1 MIIDYEQLVEKAAG
15 ILTRVVYRRIDR
27 GSRLEEFLKPGDV
40 IGVTRGIY
48 EHYGIYAGSGR
59 VIHYAAE
66 KGDFGTEVAIREA
79 GLEDFTAGDDDVFV
93 VSFAPGGYPTKI
105 HLRHPKLNDCLET
118 LKECAE
124 EAGGASFRFPTV
136 YSPEETLR
144 RARSRIGESRY
155 SLVYN
160 NCEHFAIWA
169 KTGQNTSMQVERAR
183 RGVRGLGDLI

>member
-1 MIIDYEQLVEKAAG
+1 MNDDYDRLVEKVAG
-15 ILTRVVYRRIDR
+15 ILTRVVYRGIDR
-27 GSRLEEFLKPGDV
+27 NNRLEEFLKPGDV

-48 EHYGIYAGSGR
+48 EHYGIYAGNGK

-66 KGDFGTEVAIREA
+66 NGDFGTEVAIREA
-79 GLEDFTAGDDDVFV
+79 DLERFADGDDDVFI
-93 VSFAPGGYPTKI
+93 VSFAPGGYPLKI
-105 HLRHPKLNDCLET
+105 HLRQPILNDIFET
-118 LKECAE
+118 IKECAE
-124 EAGGASFRFPTV
+124 EAGGASFHFPTV

-155 SLVYN
+155 SLLNN

-183 RGVRGLGDLI
+183 KGVWELSNLV